1 MKRDLF
7 RRFSYIE
14 TCLYWGEG
22 FTAIQLG
29 KTFDIT
35 RQNAQASIDA
45 YRQQYPDN
53 MVYNRSTKRHEAS
66 SSFKP
71 FHISRE
77 PRCYLNYLRGNTLT
91 NHYWEDEDW
100 GYLPVTDVD
109 SLFRTHLD
117 REIIRIIT
125 TAIEKQQMLSLT
137 YQAKAGMQCLVV
149 APSHLIYAS
158 RRYHLRAYCYQ
169 WRKSIDLVLSR
180 IISAQFSDE
189 NWSPFDDKDWNTYTQ
204 LSFIP
209 NPELPTT
216 LKETLRLDFNLET
229 GVYTISVRKAL
240 CAYVLR
246 EMERLDWK
254 YKIPLWIRC

>member
-1 MKRDLF
+1 M
-7 RRFSYIE
+7 
-14 TCLYWGEG
+14 
-22 FTAIQLG
+22 
-29 KTFDIT
+29 
-35 RQNAQASIDA
+35 
-45 YRQQYPDN
+45 
-53 MVYNRSTKRHEAS
+53 
-66 SSFKP
+66 
-71 FHISRE
+71 
-77 PRCYLNYLRGNTLT
+77 
-91 NHYWEDEDW
+91 
-100 GYLPVTDVD
+100 
-109 SLFRTHLD
+109 
-117 REIIRIIT
+117 
-125 TAIEKQQMLSLT
+125 
-137 YQAKAGMQCLVV
+137 
-149 APSHLIYAS
+149 
-158 RRYHLRAYCYQ
+158 
-169 WRKSIDLVLSR
+169 VLSR